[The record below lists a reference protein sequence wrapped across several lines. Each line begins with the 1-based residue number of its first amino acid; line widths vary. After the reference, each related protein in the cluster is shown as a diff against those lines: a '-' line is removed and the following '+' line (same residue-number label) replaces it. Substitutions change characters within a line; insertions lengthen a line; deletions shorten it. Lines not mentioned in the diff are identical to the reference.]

1 MYKRIVVPLD
11 GSDLSMQV
19 MPYACLVAKSTGA
32 RITLLE
38 VLEPVEQPTAAA
50 AVGAGVVGAA
60 LEQARTSAPEHW
72 EALRAGLTREA
83 LGSLNAVAAPLRQDG
98 IDVDVTVVEGDAAST
113 IVFASEREPDTLI
126 AMSTHGR
133 SGIGRWVIGSVTDKV
148 VRHAKVPSLV
158 VRSRVREIS
167 PADQNLKGVVLP
179 LDGSELSELAIPHA
193 VTMAKA
199 LGLGVTILRS
209 VSPSAYGFG
218 YADYYAPQVYA
229 DVTADVDAD
238 VRGYLAIL
246 AERLRKLG
254 VGYADTHAAGGYPGD
269 AIVDEVGTG
278 GAKMVVMSSH
288 GRGGVGRWVLGS
300 VADRVV
306 THSTGP
312 VLVVPAHNTA

>member
-19 MPYACLVAKSTGA
+19 VPYARLIAKSTGA

-38 VLEPVEQPTAAA
+38 VLEPVEQPAMVT

-60 LEQARTSAPEHW
+60 LEQARIGSPEHW
-72 EALRAGLTREA
+72 AELRTGLTREA
-83 LGSLNAVAAPLRQDG
+83 HERLNAAAAPLRQVG
-98 IDVDVTVVEGDAAST
+98 IDVDVTVVEGDAASM
-113 IVFASEREPDTLI
+113 IVSEGEREPDTLI
-126 AMSTHGR
+126 AISTHGR

-158 VRSRVREIS
+158 VRSRADEI
-167 PADQNLKGVVLP
+167 PAADLKLTGVVLP

-193 VTMAKA
+193 VTMAGA
-199 LGLGVTILRS
+199 LGLGVTLLRS
-209 VSPSAYGFG
+209 ISPTAYGFG

-238 VRGYLAIL
+238 VRGYLANA

-254 VGYADTHAAGGYPGD
+254 VGHVDTHAASGYPGD
-269 AIVDEVGTG
+269 AIVDEVGDDG
-278 GAKMVVMSSH
+278 GKLVVLSSH
-288 GRGGVGRWVLGS
+288 GRSGVGRWVLGS
-300 VADRVV
+300 VADRVA

-312 VLVVPAHNTA
+312 VLVVPAH